1 MQPLTCVAHR
11 LVVPALLTGCVLITG
26 CAATG
31 AANAPTAT
39 AVPPEPVLSARIIY
53 PEPEPTLIPVA
64 RYGRYTLVEMVP
76 EPAQRDLLRQVIEIS
91 IPPTLD
97 ASVGDAL
104 RHVLLRTGY
113 RLCDA
118 PDAASLFT
126 LPLPAAHLR
135 LGPLPL
141 RDALLALAGPAWEL
155 SVDDASRAVCFT
167 RVTTARAPSASPIP
181 APPAPSAPADEPAD
195 PHVPQEAQP

>member
-11 LVVPALLTGCVLITG
+11 LTVSAVLAGCVLVTG

-31 AANAPTAT
+31 TASNST
-39 AVPPEPVLSARIIY
+39 VHDSLPEPAVLVRTIA
-53 PEPEPTLIPVA
+53 PEPEPSLIPVA

-91 IPPTLD
+91 IPRTLD

-141 RDALLALAGPAWEL
+141 RDALLVLAGSAWEL
-155 SVDDASRAVCFT
+155 SVDDASRSVCFT
-167 RVTTARAPSASPIP
+167 RAAASRSASASPAP
-181 APPAPSAPADEPAD
+181 ATPSSSAPVAEPA
-195 PHVPQEAQP
+195 QLEESQP

>member
-11 LVVPALLTGCVLITG
+11 LAVPALLAGCVLMAG
-26 CAATG
+26 CATTG
-31 AANAPTAT
+31 VANPPTAAAT
-39 AVPPEPVLSARIIY
+39 APEPSAFVRAIA
-53 PEPEPTLIPVA
+53 PESEPNLIPVA

-155 SVDDASRAVCFT
+155 SVDDAARAVCFA

-181 APPAPSAPADEPAD
+181 AAPAPSAPAAEPAD

>member
-11 LVVPALLTGCVLITG
+11 LTVLAALAGCVLVTG
-26 CAATG
+26 CAATRE
-31 AANAPTAT
+31 ANTPTAHD
-39 AVPPEPVLSARIIY
+39 APPEPVAFARTIAPS
-53 PEPEPTLIPVA
+53 PEPGLIPVA

-113 RLCDA
+113 RLCEA
-118 PDAASLFT
+118 PEAASLFT

-141 RDALLALAGPAWEL
+141 RDALLALADPAWEL
-155 SVDDASRAVCFT
+155 SVDDASRAVCFA
-167 RVTTARAPSASPIP
+167 RVATTPASSASPIP
-181 APPAPSAPADEPAD
+181 AAPASSAPATESIRPE
-195 PHVPQEAQP
+195 EAQP

>member
-1 MQPLTCVAHR
+1 
-11 LVVPALLTGCVLITG
+11 LVRTIA
-26 CAATG
+26 
-31 AANAPTAT
+31 
-39 AVPPEPVLSARIIY
+39 
-53 PEPEPTLIPVA
+53 PEPEPGLIPVA

-118 PDAASLFT
+118 TEAPRCTRCRCRRRICGSGRCRCAMPCWHSPARPGSCPSMT
-126 LPLPAAHLR
+126 LRAR
-135 LGPLPL
+135 C
-141 RDALLALAGPAWEL
+141 
-155 SVDDASRAVCFT
+155 ASRA
-167 RVTTARAPSASPIP
+167 
-181 APPAPSAPADEPAD
+181 
-195 PHVPQEAQP
+195 

>member
-11 LVVPALLTGCVLITG
+11 LAVPAVLAGCVLITG

-31 AANAPTAT
+31 TANTPTAHDSL
-39 AVPPEPVLSARIIY
+39 PEPAVLVRTIA
-53 PEPEPTLIPVA
+53 PEPEPSLIPVA

-155 SVDDASRAVCFT
+155 SVDDAARAVCFA
-167 RVTTARAPSASPIP
+167 RVAVVRAPSASPVAATP
-181 APPAPSAPADEPAD
+181 ASSAPAAD
-195 PHVPQEAQP
+195 PANPKVPEETRP

>member
-11 LVVPALLTGCVLITG
+11 LAVSAVLAGCVLVTG

-31 AANAPTAT
+31 TASNST
-39 AVPPEPVLSARIIY
+39 VHDSLPEPAVLVRTIA
-53 PEPEPTLIPVA
+53 PEPEPSLIPVA

-91 IPPTLD
+91 IPRTLD

-126 LPLPAAHLR
+126 LPL
-135 LGPLPL
+135 
-141 RDALLALAGPAWEL
+141 RDALLVLAGSAWEL
-155 SVDDASRAVCFT
+155 SVDDASRSVCFT
-167 RVTTARAPSASPIP
+167 RAAASRSASASPAP
-181 APPAPSAPADEPAD
+181 ATPSSSAPVAEPA
-195 PHVPQEAQP
+195 QLEESQP

>member
-11 LVVPALLTGCVLITG
+11 LAVSAVLAGCVLVTG

-31 AANAPTAT
+31 TASNST
-39 AVPPEPVLSARIIY
+39 VHDSLPEPAVLVRTIA
-53 PEPEPTLIPVA
+53 PEPEPSLIPVA

-91 IPPTLD
+91 IPRTLD

-155 SVDDASRAVCFT
+155 SVDDASRSVCFT
-167 RVTTARAPSASPIP
+167 RAAASRSASASPAP
-181 APPAPSAPADEPAD
+181 ATPSSSAPVAEPA
-195 PHVPQEAQP
+195 QLEESQP

>member
-1 MQPLTCVAHR
+1 MLA
-11 LVVPALLTGCVLITG
+11 GCVLITG

-31 AANAPTAT
+31 TASTPTAPDS
-39 AVPPEPVLSARIIY
+39 APEPAALVRTIA
-53 PEPEPTLIPVA
+53 PEPEPGLIPVA

-141 RDALLALAGPAWEL
+141 RDALLVLAGPAWEL
-155 SVDDASRAVCFT
+155 SVDDAARAVCFA
-167 RVTTARAPSASPIP
+167 RLTTARAPSASLIP
-181 APPAPSAPADEPAD
+181 AAAASSAPAAD

>member
-11 LVVPALLTGCVLITG
+11 LAVSAVLAGCVLVTG

-31 AANAPTAT
+31 TASNST
-39 AVPPEPVLSARIIY
+39 VHDSLPEPAVLVRTIA
-53 PEPEPTLIPVA
+53 PEPEPSLIPVA

-91 IPPTLD
+91 IPRTLD

-141 RDALLALAGPAWEL
+141 RDALLVLAGSAWGL
-155 SVDDASRAVCFT
+155 SVDDASRSVCFT
-167 RVTTARAPSASPIP
+167 RAAASRSASASPAP
-181 APPAPSAPADEPAD
+181 ATPSSSAPVAEPA
-195 PHVPQEAQP
+195 QLEESQP

>member
-11 LVVPALLTGCVLITG
+11 LAVPALLAGCVLITG

-31 AANAPTAT
+31 TTSPPT
-39 AVPPEPVLSARIIY
+39 VHDSLPEPAVLVRTIA
-53 PEPEPTLIPVA
+53 PEPEPGLIPVA

-126 LPLPAAHLR
+126 LPLPARTCGSGHCRCAMPCWR
-135 LGPLPL
+135 WPVRPGICQSMT
-141 RDALLALAGPAWEL
+141 RRARC
-155 SVDDASRAVCFT
+155 ASRA
-167 RVTTARAPSASPIP
+167 
-181 APPAPSAPADEPAD
+181 
-195 PHVPQEAQP
+195 